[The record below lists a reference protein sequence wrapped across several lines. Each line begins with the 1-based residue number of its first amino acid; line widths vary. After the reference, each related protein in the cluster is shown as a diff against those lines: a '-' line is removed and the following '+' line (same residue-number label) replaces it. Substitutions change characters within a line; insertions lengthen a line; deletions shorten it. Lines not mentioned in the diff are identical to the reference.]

1 MNTCKRNNQDCLL
14 CSDEYAKQEFLCKN
28 EPLSGY
34 IIVKNPYR
42 NLVHYPMDY
51 LPSRLIKCN
60 HCNSNIVDI
69 SAALFKLNLI
79 LLNSMQRASEM
90 STMFRSHWLLPSKHD
105 SWSFLKMNESYFYKN
120 LVKIQSDISSENA
133 GFSPTF
139 ILPYP
144 SFRS

>member
-1 MNTCKRNNQDCLL
+1 MTHTVIKCLISFTKNNNIIKMNTCKRNNQDCLL

-60 HCNSNIVDI
+60 HCNSNIVDLY
-69 SAALFKLNLI
+69 AEGVRDVNNVQA
-79 LLNSMQRASEM
+79 
-90 STMFRSHWLLPSKHD
+90 TMIT
-105 SWSFLKMNESYFYKN
+105 SFE
-120 LVKIQSDISSENA
+120 
-133 GFSPTF
+133 T
-139 ILPYP
+139 
-144 SFRS
+144 